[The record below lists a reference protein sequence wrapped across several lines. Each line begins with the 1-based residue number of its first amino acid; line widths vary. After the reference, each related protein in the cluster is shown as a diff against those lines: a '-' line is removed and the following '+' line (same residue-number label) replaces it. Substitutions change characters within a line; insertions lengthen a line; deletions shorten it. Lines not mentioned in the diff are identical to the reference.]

1 MVSSSLRMEF
11 TPKKSALSTVNANA
25 LRHNPYASG
34 GSKFIRKFKN
44 HRSNVHVTPPRSGS
58 DIQRRFN
65 TRVDR
70 ILSSAKTTLTS
81 EVKTTPVKLKS
92 PQPTKRPFVA
102 VNGKLDN
109 NDPYNVFTDSDDD
122 HQPTPRKEPR
132 TLVTNDKENHYQS
145 SDEEL
150 LSSRKEQKNSVWLQ
164 KKSPLGNSKPKS
176 VKVYSN
182 KRKPLRT
189 VKSRLV
195 NDVSPELVE
204 KAYGPKSLF
213 SAEKENVPVRKSAD
227 STTSQ
232 VPLPHLIGFP
242 NYGNTCYLNSVLQS
256 LLGLPTFLCD
266 YRQIASELGLNSTSL
281 FYGLS
286 QVLYSRMKGQATGLK
301 LSLRT
306 VKENLERIDGS
317 FSGFKM
323 QDANEFLTKILDVI
337 KDEIDRCYA
346 SQSPV
351 SKTTKI
357 ESHDKLACSSAE
369 DTDDEIF
376 LSGARSVNDDACDL
390 IMEVTTGDSGIQDC
404 DNVNYDSDPGS
415 ELVMGKSQRN
425 QKSLS
430 AKMHDII
437 HAETNPA
444 QVWKNPVKDNF
455 EFQLLESYRCL
466 GCGEVEGRKQS
477 YFGLYVNLPDG
488 GGHTLQ
494 DAVSSYMG
502 EDEREL
508 TCEKCGHGTSS
519 VVTTIT
525 SVPRI
530 LIIQLKRYKYKPE
543 QCESIKMS
551 SKVLVNRWITL
562 DDFIVESVA
571 GPSHWNPETKST
583 SQLVENPKQATLTV
597 RNLSSELNICS
608 SKEKEDDGILPSISP
623 VKIADN
629 STAATVDEDEELQMV
644 MRRSM
649 EDVQG
654 EQEED
659 EIQQAIRLSLQDM
672 GMSYNQENQEES
684 LDKEDNKK
692 EEIIA
697 VAENQESRR
706 HAYCLISIISHF
718 GLTTNTGHY
727 VSDVYN
733 CEEESWFHYDD
744 ESVAKIAESVVFA
757 EGRQKNGYIFFY
769 MHKDLMQKVKNKN
782 KR

>member
-1 MVSSSLRMEF
+1 MEF
-11 TPKKSALSTVNANA
+11 TPKKSALTTVNSNA

-34 GSKFIRKFKN
+34 GNQFIQKFKN
-44 HRSNVHVTPPRSGS
+44 HRTMVHVTPPRS
-58 DIQRRFN
+58 DVKRRFS
-65 TRVDR
+65 TRTDR
-70 ILSSAKTTLTS
+70 ILSSAKTPLTL
-81 EVKTTPVKLKS
+81 EKVKTTPVKPKKS
-92 PQPTKRPFVA
+92 PQPTKRPFRA
-102 VNGKLDN
+102 INGELDSS
-109 NDPYNVFTDSDDD
+109 DPYNVFTDSDEEC
-122 HQPTPRKEPR
+122 QPAPRKEAR
-132 TLVTNDKENHYQS
+132 TQEINDKENHYQS
-145 SDEEL
+145 SDDEIF
-150 LSSRKEQKNSVWLQ
+150 LSSRKEQKSPVWLQ
-164 KKSPLGNSKPKS
+164 KTSPLGNPKPKS

-182 KRKPLRT
+182 KRKPLCT

-195 NDVSPELVE
+195 SDISPDLVE

-213 SAEKENVPVRKSAD
+213 SAEKENVPICKSAD
-227 STTSQ
+227 SSAHQ
-232 VPLPHLIGFP
+232 VLLPHLIGFP

-266 YRQIASELGLNSTSL
+266 YRQIASELGVNTNSL

-286 QVLYSRMKGQATGLK
+286 QVLYSRMKGQASGVK

-323 QDANEFLTKILDVI
+323 QDANEFLTKILDII
-337 KDEIDRCYA
+337 KDEIDVCHA
-346 SQSPV
+346 SRSPSSSTVKVKSRESLASSSVGV
-351 SKTTKI
+351 S
-357 ESHDKLACSSAE
+357 
-369 DTDDEIF
+369 DDEIF
-376 LSGARSVNDDACDL
+376 LSGARSGNDYPCDL
-390 IMEVTTGDSGIQDC
+390 IMEVTDGDSGIQDC
-404 DNVNYDSDPGS
+404 DNVNCDLDSGS
-415 ELVMGKSQRN
+415 VCVKE
-425 QKSLS
+425 KSLERRLS
-430 AKMHDII
+430 EKVCDIMQT
-437 HAETNPA
+437 ETKA
-444 QVWKNPVKDNF
+444 DHLLKNPVKDNF

-477 YFGLYVNLPDG
+477 YFGLYVNLPDS

-519 VVTTIT
+519 VVTTVT

-530 LIIQLKRYKYKPE
+530 LIIQLKRYEYKPE

-551 SKVLVNRWITL
+551 SKVIVNRWITL
-562 DDFIVESVA
+562 DDFIVEGVT
-571 GPSHWNPETKST
+571 GPSKWNPEAKST
-583 SQLVENPKQATLTV
+583 SQNGENSKQTTLTV
-597 RNLSSELNICS
+597 RNLSSELNICN
-608 SKEKEDDGILPSISP
+608 SKEEEGILPSLSP
-623 VKIADN
+623 VKAAGDSN
-629 STAATVDEDEELQMV
+629 TATVDEDEELQMV

-672 GMSYNQENQEES
+672 GMSYSQENQEEN
-684 LDKEDNKK
+684 LDQVNEENVK
-692 EEIIA
+692 EESVA
-697 VAENQESRR
+697 VTENQESRR
-706 HAYCLISIISHF
+706 HSYCLISIISHF

-733 CEEESWFHYDD
+733 CDEESWFHYDD
-744 ESVAKIAESVVFA
+744 ESVAKISESVVFA

-769 MHKDLMQKVKNKN
+769 MHKDLMHKIRNKN